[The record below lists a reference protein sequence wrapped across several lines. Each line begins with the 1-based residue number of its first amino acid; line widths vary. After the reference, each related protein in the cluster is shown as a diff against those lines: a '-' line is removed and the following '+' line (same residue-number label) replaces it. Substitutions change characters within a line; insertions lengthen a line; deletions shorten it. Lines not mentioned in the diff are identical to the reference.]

1 MTKTNNDKSAGA
13 VRNGTVWKWIAG
25 ALFTLLLASVG
36 WIWNAGG
43 SAAVVV
49 SDVQANKK
57 EIAEVKPIATANKE
71 SIIGI
76 GKDIEQLQDKVGE
89 LQTAQTKMI
98 TEQRESFR
106 EVLDRLPK

>member
-1 MTKTNNDKSAGA
+1 MTKTNTSGTVK
-13 VRNGTVWKWIAG
+13 NGTVWKWIAG

-43 SAAVVV
+43 EAAVVV

-57 EIAEVKPIATANKE
+57 EIAEVKPIATDNKE

-76 GKDIEQLQDKVGE
+76 GKDIERLNEKVGGLE
-89 LQTAQTKMI
+89 TAQTKMI
-98 TEQRESFR
+98 TEQRESFKA
-106 EVLDRLPK
+106 VMSRLPK